1 MPSDRTVRVG
11 ALVFA
16 IFFAVVVVLGYI
28 PGLNAQPHVH
38 NPGMAMEPGEHMLLG
53 LYTISLLDDVTHG
66 LSAILFFVAALHSAR
81 ASRLA
86 LTAFGWYYAYDAII
100 YLVTGVLQSKPL
112 GRKCRP
118 QHTARDHQRHHAL
131 AGVSGSD
138 ERAQRRGE
146 CPHSA
151 RTGTISSP
159 RFEAA

>member
-1 MPSDRTVRVG
+1 MPSDRIVRVA
-11 ALVFA
+11 ALVYS
-16 IFFAVVVVLGYI
+16 IFFAVVVALGYI

-38 NPGMAMEPGEHMLLG
+38 NPGMAMDPGSHTLLG

-112 GRKCRP
+112 GENIGLNIP
-118 QHTARDHQRHHAL
+118 HVIISGIMLWL
-131 AGVSGSD
+131 AY
-138 ERAQRRGE
+138 RGRSNV
-146 CPHSA
+146 PSA
-151 RTGTISSP
+151 
-159 RFEAA
+159 AAVPA